1 MEGALCDICAGLD
14 LNTAVEHLVSQ
25 EGSEASD
32 SIRVESPWH
41 NTLADVASSSSS
53 CALCTAIL
61 KGWQA
66 SREAVV
72 EQAVRDAMFDPQ
84 DPPLGLH
91 DPVSQIAAY
100 RDASGV
106 ALEVVRREREADDG
120 RRNRFGLFLQVQC
133 GPAVRSSFD
142 VLDPVMAE
150 LRIARDGRDH
160 IASKAVDAVMSDQI
174 NLHMDVLAN
183 ADPLSQESVG
193 VARGWLATC
202 VNTHGSTCNPPAEA
216 DNGWMPTRLLE
227 VVPGS
232 DKIYLRLQD
241 SPTLTSSPDKRYIAL
256 SHCWG
261 QSGTPFTTT
270 HATLPSRINGINI
283 HTLPQTFQDAVTLTK
298 RLGLRYLW
306 IDSLCIIQDSP
317 ADWARE
323 AARMANIYRNAH
335 LVLNA
340 SNSPADTLGFL
351 CPRNHPDTIHLPPPS
366 QGGQQPL
373 HLHLHLR
380 LLPPAAHR
388 WSAPTGLDTLTN
400 EPISSRAW
408 CLQERSLPRRA
419 LQYASHQIFW
429 ECERMRASEDGDAV
443 LQVGGGGSLN
453 RLCKTAGAATSVF
466 ARGQDREPGGGRERV
481 VSWADWYA
489 MVEDYTARGI
499 TKQTDRLPALAGLA
513 QAVARETGGGYLAG
527 VWKSGLLEGLV
538 WCRSREAGEGLAVTT
553 EYVAPSWSWASVSG
567 PVQFPVYS
575 WYERRAHWKAK
586 MADFEPLAEY
596 LGHEAVKK
604 DGDDFGRLQ
613 GGFLTLKAPLLPVLA
628 VRPRPAVAP
637 TLHSLFG
644 QGPGRSEVADVVV
657 QVKAGD
663 GRLWVE
669 GGFDIPGTA
678 VDPAELFVVFLTR
691 LPHVLEEGFVEHRF
705 GLLVQRLGKG
715 RWYRRVG
722 FADGV
727 MLKKSIFDAVR
738 GRGMFSIVGY
748 PRPSKEGDLDEDTR
762 VNDLAIDPL
771 LLSRVEVVIS

>member
-1 MEGALCDICAGLD
+1 MEDALCDLCAGLD
-14 LNTAVEHLVSQ
+14 LNGTVEQLVSQ
-25 EGSEASD
+25 EGPNASEST
-32 SIRVESPWH
+32 RVESPWH
-41 NTLADVASSSSS
+41 DTLADVASSSPS
-53 CALCTAIL
+53 CALCTAIM
-61 KGWQA
+61 KGWQS

-72 EQAVRDAMFDPQ
+72 EQAVRDAMFDPE

-91 DPVSQIAAY
+91 DPVSRIAAY
-100 RDASGV
+100 REATGV
-106 ALEVVRREREADDG
+106 ALEVVRWEREASDG
-120 RRNRFGLFLQVQC
+120 RRNRFSLFLQVQC

-150 LRIARDGRDH
+150 LRITRDGRDR
-160 IASKAVDAVMSDQI
+160 IASEAVNAVASDKFS
-174 NLHMDVLAN
+174 LHMDVLTN
-183 ADPLSQESVG
+183 ADPLSQESVD
-193 VARGWLATC
+193 VARTWLATC
-202 VNTHGSTCNPPAEA
+202 VNTHSSACNPPTRA

-241 SPTLTSSPDKRYIAL
+241 SPALSSSPDNRYVAL

-261 QSGTPFTTT
+261 QFGTPFTTT
-270 HATLPSRINGINI
+270 HATLPSRIDGINMN
-283 HTLPQTFQDAVTLTK
+283 TLPQTFQDSVTLTK

-306 IDSLCIIQDSP
+306 IDSLCIIQDSA

-351 CPRNHPDTIHLPPPS
+351 RPRNHPDTIRLPPPS
-366 QGGQQPL
+366 HGGQQS
-373 HLHLHLR
+373 LHLHLR
-380 LLPPAAHR
+380 LLPPADHR

-443 LQVGGGGSLN
+443 LQAAGGGPLN
-453 RLCKTAGAATSVF
+453 RLCKTAGSATSVF
-466 ARGQDREPGGGRERV
+466 ARGQDREPGGGRERG

-513 QAVARETGGGYLAG
+513 QAVARETGSEYLAG
-527 VWKSGLLEGLV
+527 LWRSGLLEGLV
-538 WCRSREAGEGLAVTT
+538 WCRSREAGPGLAATT

-567 PVQFPVYS
+567 AVQFPVYC

-596 LGHEAVKK
+596 VGHEMVTK
-604 DGDDFGRLQ
+604 DVDDFGRLE
-613 GGFLTLKAPLLPVLA
+613 GGFLVLKAPLVPV
-628 VRPRPAVAP
+628 VSIRPRPAAAP
-637 TLHSLFG
+637 TLHTLFG
-644 QGPGRSEVADVVV
+644 QGPGRSEVADIVV
-657 QVKAGD
+657 QVEVGD

-678 VDPAELFVVFLTR
+678 VDPAALFVVFLTR

-705 GLLVQRLGKG
+705 GLLVQRLGKD
-715 RWYRRVG
+715 RRYRRVG
-722 FADGV
+722 FVDGV
-727 MLKKSIFDAVR
+727 MLKKSLFDAVR

-748 PRPSKEGDLDEDTR
+748 PRPYKEGDMDEDTR
-762 VNDLAIDPL
+762 DNDLASDPL